1 LGARRTTAASAAGAG
16 ITGADGADGAEP
28 DDASAR
34 GTPVTPGRPG
44 PDGRAVPSFREFATA
59 RRAALRRTAYLMCGD
74 WHLADDV
81 VQDAL
86 ARLYADWPRLAA
98 RGPVEAY
105 ARKVVVN
112 GVLAHRRRPW
122 RREVAAPVLPDVPDP
137 RSADGAPDGADDGTR
152 DVLLR
157 ALAGLGPSQRAVVVL
172 RYWDDLPVD
181 EVARVLGCS
190 TGNVKSQ
197 AARGL
202 AHLRDALGAR
212 PDQEATS

>member
-1 LGARRTTAASAAGAG
+1 MGTRRTTAAAAAGAG
-16 ITGADGADGAEP
+16 IAGADGTPDDAAR

-34 GTPVTPGRPG
+34 AAPGPVT
-44 PDGRAVPSFREFATA
+44 PSFREFATA

-86 ARLYADWPRLAA
+86 ARLYADWPRLAG

-122 RREVAAPVLPDVPDP
+122 RREVAAPALPDVPDP
-137 RSADGAPDGADDGTR
+137 RSGDGAPAGADDGTR

-157 ALAGLGPSQRAVVVL
+157 ALAGLGASQRAVVVL

-212 PDQEATS
+212 PDQEVTP